1 MQKAKTSS
9 YAHISSTVTVGQC
22 PRVKMS
28 SPDRRLGV
36 LLDKLSRVVCRLEY
50 KCLPDNYF
58 AIFQTFVASLLYES
72 TNAHN
77 LIKNISNITTNQNC
91 VHSLI
96 PVVMVALF
104 LHRMEVVKVL
114 VALIHAL
121 LHCLL
126 HLDHASQLCYI
137 VLCAQCQA
145 VLCVSAR
152 FSQRTVS

>member
-1 MQKAKTSS
+1 MPECRKQKTSS

-22 PRVKMS
+22 PRVKMN

-36 LLDKLSRVVCRLEY
+36 LLDKRSRVVCPLEY
-50 KCLPDNYF
+50 KCLPDNDF
-58 AIFQTFVASLLYES
+58 AIFQNLVAFLQYES

-77 LIKNISNITTNQNC
+77 LTKNISNVTIHQNNGC
-91 VHSLI
+91 I
-96 PVVMVALF
+96 F
-104 LHRMEVVKVL
+104 LHRMEIVKVL

-137 VLCAQCQA
+137 VLCAQYQA

-152 FSQRTVS
+152 ISQRTVS